1 MWKLAADLV
10 LVSVDAP
17 HLFPVY
23 NPYSAL
29 VYGANSLDVSLV
41 MASGET
47 LVRGGKLTRLDMR
60 EAKAAGA
67 DGAVYAEC
75 GKIRGHH
82 LTTESKNTNI
92 PTHKAAK

>member
-1 MWKLAADLV
+1 
-10 LVSVDAP
+10 
-17 HLFPVY
+17 
-23 NPYSAL
+23 
-29 VYGANSLDVSLV
+29 

-60 EAKAAGA
+60 EAKARLLEQMGPFMQSA
-67 DGAVYAEC
+67 

>member
-1 MWKLAADLV
+1 MRRTF
-10 LVSVDAP
+10 S
-17 HLFPVY
+17 PVY

-29 VYGANSLDVSLV
+29 VYGANSSDVSLV

-47 LVRGGKLTRLDMR
+47 LVRGGKADAARHAGG
-60 EAKAAGA
+60 EGAAAGA

-82 LTTESKNTNI
+82 LTNESKSTNI